1 MSEFYLRPLYPKCRA
16 CDRQATHR
24 VFDDAGT
31 PVSPR
36 LCVLHAR
43 RWKQR
48 LDTRP
53 QDAQP
58 DAST

>member
-1 MSEFYLRPLYPKCRA
+1 MSEFHIRSLYPVCRL
-16 CDRQATHR
+16 CDRPAVAR
-24 VFDDAGT
+24 VFDDAGQ

-36 LCVLHAR
+36 LCALHAR

-58 DAST
+58 DPST